1 MGNKELE
8 IINLAI
14 SYVKAI
20 KITQSRVHS
29 EEFWNNADEA
39 DIDEI
44 DLEESLAQIRLVS
57 AVDKYLEG

>member
-8 IINLAI
+8 IIDLAI

-29 EEFWNNADEA
+29 EEFWASAGED
-39 DIDEI
+39 DLDDI